1 MHLFKQEW
9 KKLITRDGFL
19 VVFLLCFAATIFIL
33 WNRVYRVSYGDDFL
47 PSQYCKMADRVKNM
61 TETEAESYFSEDKQE
76 KYDPVR
82 NVVQKEWKSIHN
94 YENYLNKIRYGGSGG
109 LRGLKENVY
118 QERLQKKL
126 QNKYRKMDPME
137 VTFAG
142 GRGVSLF
149 CHMDVT
155 DIMGVLMILLIIFR
169 LVVWEAESGMDG
181 INMSARNG
189 ASRLTRVKWY
199 VGILASIG
207 VLLAVWL
214 YKLWLYTSAYG
225 FTEWNRAVQVLPE
238 FMGVNLRLSV
248 LGFLCVFIVCKI
260 AGFLFLYTIFFWL
273 ACVGRNTVRTVIL
286 YGLFVGISLFGIYGI
301 SLSGYLAFFRYFSP
315 LQCINQEMLLSG
327 YHALKIFQYPVSYLV
342 VWTVASSVLFCI
354 LVRLIF
360 RCRIQKIESSLA
372 GKLRFHRGSIGYR
385 PKHIQSL
392 FGWEGRK
399 GMFYEGSIVVLIMTL
414 GVVLFVY
421 RPPQESIFTAKE
433 DYYREVILDLQGRY
447 TAEKRDL
454 IRGRIRELEDLEKD
468 VEKNGQNYTAT
479 AMQVA
484 MSELEKLDVLRE
496 VDTYMDYLDGRESP
510 YIVYEKGYL
519 LLLGKKIP
527 GGYLKLCSI
536 LAVVLMV
543 LLSTRLW
550 GEDEWCQTKMLCM
563 ASRTGMKKIMHRK
576 MYWNFLYA
584 LLIGMIIYVPW
595 IYQCGQTYSL
605 KAWSVAAGNLP
616 AFKEIGFMSLGNV
629 ILCSYVL
636 RVLYLVIAGCVTKLM
651 QRKISS
657 QSLTVY
663 TSLVCCLLPVLL
675 FA

>member
-33 WNRVYRVSYGDDFL
+33 WNRIYRVSYGDDFL
-47 PSQYCKMADRVKNM
+47 PSQYCKMVDQVKNM
-61 TETEAESYFSEDKQE
+61 TETEAENYFSEDKQE
-76 KYDPVR
+76 EYDPVR

-149 CHMDVT
+149 CHTDVT

-663 TSLVCCLLPVLL
+663 TALVCCLLPVLL

>member
-47 PSQYCKMADRVKNM
+47 PSQYCKMVDRVKNM
-61 TETEAESYFSEDKQE
+61 TETEAENYFSEDKQE
-76 KYDPVR
+76 EYDPVR

-414 GVVLFVY
+414 GIVLFVY